1 MDNLFTCI
9 PSFKK
14 IEKGANNYIHY
25 GYHHK
30 NVNKEK
36 RKAFRSIRK
45 YGFDTSECWNLDTT
59 IMRYLSDN
67 FGGFFRECGSPDDW
81 GNYDLEGNSW
91 ETIIKYTTKEYYAEN
106 LIKADNLRV
115 ETYKEHLKEFLNTEE
130 GHKVIFEFITPRLFY
145 FIKHHQG
152 YPALEGIESD
162 EQWTEILKEMDFQL
176 GNYQTDLF
184 IKYFFN
190 LWD

>member
-1 MDNLFTCI
+1 MNNLFTCI

-14 IEKGANNYIHY
+14 IEKGTNNYINY
-25 GYHHK
+25 GYRRK

-36 RKAFRSIRK
+36 RKALRSIRK

-59 IMRYLSDN
+59 IMRYLSDKV
-67 FGGFFRECGSPDDW
+67 GGFFRECGSPDDW
-81 GNYDLEGNSW
+81 GNYDLEGNFV

-106 LIKADNLRV
+106 FIKAYNLRV
-115 ETYKEHLKEFLNTEE
+115 ETYKEHLKEFLDTEE
-130 GHKVIFEFITPRLFY
+130 GRKVIFEFITPRLYY

-152 YPALEGIESD
+152 YPVLEGIESD
-162 EQWTEILKEMDFQL
+162 EEWTEILKEIDYQL
-176 GNYQTDLF
+176 SMFNSDLF
-184 IKYFFN
+184 VKYFFD

>member
-25 GYHHK
+25 GYRHK

-45 YGFDTSECWNLDTT
+45 YGFDTSECWNFDTT
-59 IMRYLSDN
+59 IMRYLSDKV
-67 FGGFFRECGSPDDW
+67 GGFFRECGSPDDW

-162 EQWTEILKEMDFQL
+162 EQWTEILKEMDYQL
-176 GNYQTDLF
+176 SMFNSELF
-184 IKYFFN
+184 VKYFFS

>member
-1 MDNLFTCI
+1 MNNLFTCI

-14 IEKGANNYIHY
+14 IEKGTNNYINY
-25 GYHHK
+25 GYRRK

-36 RKAFRSIRK
+36 RKALRSIRK
-45 YGFDTSECWNLDTT
+45 YGFDTSECWNFDTT

-91 ETIIKYTTKEYYAEN
+91 ETIIKYTTKEYYTEN
-106 LIKADNLRV
+106 LVKADNLRV
-115 ETYKEHLKEFLNTEE
+115 ETYKKHLKEFLGTEE
-130 GHKVIFEFITPRLFY
+130 GHKVIFEFIVPRLFY

-162 EQWTEILKEMDFQL
+162 EEWTEILKEM
-176 GNYQTDLF
+176 NYQLSMFNSDLF
-184 IKYFFN
+184 VKYFFN

>member
-1 MDNLFTCI
+1 MDKLFTCI

-14 IEKGANNYIHY
+14 IEKGTNNYINY
-25 GYHHK
+25 GYRRK

-36 RKAFRSIRK
+36 RKALRSIRK
-45 YGFDTSECWNLDTT
+45 YGFDTSECWNFDTT

-115 ETYKEHLKEFLNTEE
+115 ETYKGHLKEFLNTDK
-130 GHKVIFEFITPRLFY
+130 GHKVINEFIRPRLFY

-162 EQWTEILKEMDFQL
+162 EEWAEILKEMDFQL

>member
-1 MDNLFTCI
+1 MDNLFNCI

-14 IEKGANNYIHY
+14 IEKGTNNYINY
-25 GYHHK
+25 GYRRK

-45 YGFDTSECWNLDTT
+45 YGFDTSECWNFDTT

-81 GNYDLEGNSW
+81 GNYDFEGNSW
-91 ETIIKYTTKEYYAEN
+91 ETIIKYTTKEYYTEN

-115 ETYKEHLKEFLNTEE
+115 ETYKEHLKDFLNTEE
-130 GHKVIFEFITPRLFY
+130 GHKVIFEFIIPRLLY

-152 YPALEGIESD
+152 YPALEGIDSD
-162 EQWTEILKEMDFQL
+162 EEWTEILKEM
-176 GNYQTDLF
+176 NYQLSMFNSDLF

>member
-1 MDNLFTCI
+1 MNNLFTCI

-14 IEKGANNYIHY
+14 IERGTNNYINY
-25 GYHHK
+25 GYRRK

-36 RKAFRSIRK
+36 RKALRSIRK
-45 YGFDTSECWNLDTT
+45 YGFDTSECWNFDTT
-59 IMRYLSDN
+59 VMRYLSDN

-106 LIKADNLRV
+106 LVKADNLRV
-115 ETYKEHLKEFLNTEE
+115 ETYKEHLKEFLDTEE
-130 GHKVIFEFITPRLFY
+130 GHKVIFEFILPRLFY
-145 FIKHHQG
+145 FIQHHEG
-152 YPALEGIESD
+152 YPALEGIDSD
-162 EQWTEILKEMDFQL
+162 EEWTEILKEMDFQL
-176 GNYQTDLF
+176 NSYKTDLF
-184 IKYFFN
+184 VKYFFN

>member
-14 IEKGANNYIHY
+14 IEKGTNNYINY
-25 GYHHK
+25 GYRRK

-36 RKAFRSIRK
+36 RKALRSIRK
-45 YGFDTSECWNLDTT
+45 YGFDTSECWNFDTT
-59 IMRYLSDN
+59 IMRYLSDKV
-67 FGGFFRECGSPDDW
+67 GGFFRECGSPDDW

-91 ETIIKYTTKEYYAEN
+91 ETIIKYTTKEYYTEN

-162 EQWTEILKEMDFQL
+162 EEWTEILKEMDFQL
-176 GNYQTDLF
+176 GSYKTDLF
-184 IKYFFN
+184 VKYFFN